1 MSSPFSRSF
10 SAIERS
16 LVLRPSQVPDT
27 CPSVCGIDASPEAIL
42 HEWSGERTLPPCHDK
57 PVFVTS
63 RQRSAHGLFGATCRC
78 SNCSGLPLFESSLFV
93 EFTRMRSAK
102 MALSG
107 GAGSPLAAHDRKLIR
122 RGKLSRSWSSA
133 WAMVQR
139 FIYGRMQMAWAAI
152 REWRQKRA
160 LRAMLNDPRSA
171 RGFRST
177 GQLQKG
183 IGADRSTTERLLLAV
198 GARKSDLAEEWTL
211 NPL

>member
-1 MSSPFSRSF
+1 MSFSRSF

-16 LVLRPSQVPDT
+16 LALRRTQGPDT
-27 CPSVCGIDASPEAIL
+27 CPPVCGIDASPAAIL
-42 HEWSGERTLPPCHDK
+42 HEWSDERSLLPCPDK
-57 PVFVTS
+57 RPLVIS
-63 RQRSAHGLFGATCRC
+63 RQRSAHGLSGVTCRC

-93 EFTRMRSAK
+93 EFPRMRSAK

-107 GAGSPLAAHDRKLIR
+107 GEGSPLAAHDRKLIR
-122 RGKLSRSWSSA
+122 RGKLSRSGSTA

-160 LRAMLNDPRSA
+160 LRAMLKDPRSA

-183 IGADRSTTERLLLAV
+183 IGADRSTTERLLLM
-198 GARKSDLAEEWTL
+198 LWTAP
-211 NPL
+211 PLGT

>member
-1 MSSPFSRSF
+1 
-10 SAIERS
+10 
-16 LVLRPSQVPDT
+16 
-27 CPSVCGIDASPEAIL
+27 
-42 HEWSGERTLPPCHDK
+42 
-57 PVFVTS
+57 
-63 RQRSAHGLFGATCRC
+63 
-78 SNCSGLPLFESSLFV
+78 
-93 EFTRMRSAK
+93 
-102 MALSG
+102 
-107 GAGSPLAAHDRKLIR
+107 
-122 RGKLSRSWSSA
+122 
-133 WAMVQR
+133 MVQR

-160 LRAMLNDPRSA
+160 LRAMLKDPRSA

>member
-57 PVFVTS
+57 PVFV
-63 RQRSAHGLFGATCRC
+63 
-78 SNCSGLPLFESSLFV
+78 
-93 EFTRMRSAK
+93 
-102 MALSG
+102 ALSG